1 MWNALWW
8 GAGHDKQE
16 VKVVGMKRMWS
27 WEMHRQDGQTML
39 SLWVYLRILP
49 CPEKEEAHRP
59 WPDMHCESFPMKML
73 SNMMASFPK
82 SSISLCIYVCVC
94 LWVPVHIYACVCWHA
109 EARGGQQ
116 MSFSVALLPHFWRHG
131 LLLKKAHLLS
141 FWLDKLGREPEI
153 FLPCSHFH
161 PSLFSQ
167 CTWELRVQTLSSCWH
182 VMDWDISPP
191 CLLAC
196 FLLMFC
202 LEAGSHILRWV
213 SDFLCSQG
221 WPWTSDPPA
230 SIFPGLR
237 FQE

>member
-1 MWNALWW
+1 MWNAPWW
-8 GAGHDKQE
+8 GAGHDKQ

-39 SLWVYLRILP
+39 SG
-49 CPEKEEAHRP
+49 KEEAHRP

-73 SNMMASFPK
+73 SNTMASFPK

-94 LWVPVHIYACVCWHA
+94 LWVPVHICACVCWHA

-116 MSFSVALLPHFWRHG
+116 MRFSVALLPHFWRQG
-131 LLLKKAHLLS
+131 LLLKKAHLSS

-153 FLPCSHFH
+153 FLPRPHFH

-167 CTWELRVQTLSSCWH
+167 CTWVLRVQTLSSCWR
-182 VMDWDISPP
+182 VMDRVISLP

-202 LEAGSHILRWV
+202 LEAGISHTQVSLR
-213 SDFLCSQG
+213 L
-221 WPWTSDPPA
+221 PM
-230 SIFPGLR
+230 
-237 FQE
+237 